1 MRTWIAGLFV
11 VILAG
16 LARAQE
22 PSVAELCP
30 SDTFL
35 FLEVDSGALM
45 RGVPQL
51 DLVRLVQD
59 PTMRAF
65 LAPSLKQIGMTGEK
79 PVEEFLARLKVADWL
94 KGRAAIAVRGFSV
107 TTRDGG
113 GAETTTKVSPA
124 HPLGADLLLRVLG
137 AVTARQTGL
146 QRGEARVTV
155 TFALD
160 ALVLVEPGPA
170 GKALAEGFL
179 ESARKES
186 FDVAG
191 RKGARY
197 HFGSMSMEGVGAQ
210 LDLFGIAEGERWIF
224 ATERKTLESA
234 LSRDR
239 RASLMGAPGFAT
251 ARDRVTCG
259 ERLLFLHADVAAMLK
274 MFRGAV
280 PPLAAELLEKSGV
293 ASLRGVALGVSIVE
307 GGVRESVGLL
317 FDGKPA
323 GALRLLE
330 ALPGGF
336 ETLSLA
342 PHNASAFVGVKFD
355 AGILVERFRELLA
368 TLLPGVDQQLDAGLD
383 ALSREVELN
392 LRETIL
398 PAFGDELALFVH
410 PPQGLMSLPDW
421 VVTLK
426 VRDAAKFQQL
436 VDSALREVE
445 GQGVRVNREVPERAA
460 DFALAFPGVPM
471 LNPVCA
477 LREGRFLAASNTRT
491 LKAFLEAPKA
501 DGFKRLAGDSAV
513 FPKVMRG
520 LTGGGTERL
529 VALAFL
535 DLKQL
540 VPLAQVGL
548 MFAPENLV
556 DRSQSPDAGLM
567 SGFFTGIAI
576 GVQRDGDALTI
587 DTFSPVGLL
596 LPGGAA
602 GVVFAEQEA
611 RRRRARFEEWRRRE
625 EERSRDG
632 EDSGR

>member
-1 MRTWIAGLFV
+1 MKTWIAGLFV
-11 VILAG
+11 AILAG

-22 PSVAELCP
+22 PPVAELCP
-30 SDTFL
+30 PDTFL
-35 FLEVDSGALM
+35 FLEVDAGALV

-65 LAPSLKQIGMTGEK
+65 LKPSLQRIGMTGEK

-107 TTRDGG
+107 TTSAADG
-113 GAETTTKVSPA
+113 AATTTLVSPA
-124 HPLGADLLLRVLG
+124 QPLGADLLLRVLG

-146 QRGEARVTV
+146 QRGDAGSTV
-155 TFALD
+155 SVALD
-160 ALVLVEPGPA
+160 ALVVVEPGPA
-170 GKALAEGFL
+170 GKALAQGFL
-179 ESARKES
+179 ENARKES
-186 FDVAG
+186 IDVAG

-197 HFGSMSMEGVGAQ
+197 HFGSMFLEGVGAQ
-210 LDLFGIAEGERWIF
+210 LDLFGVADGERWIF
-224 ATERKTLESA
+224 ATERTTLESA
-234 LSRDR
+234 LSGDR

-259 ERLLFLHADVAAMLK
+259 ERLLFLHVDVAAMLR

-293 ASLRGVALGVSIVE
+293 ASLRGLALGVSIVE

-330 ALPGGF
+330 AMPGGF
-336 ETLSLA
+336 DAPSLA

-355 AGILVERFRELLA
+355 AALLVERFRELLSV
-368 TLLPGVDQQLDAGLD
+368 LLPGVDAQLDAGLD
-383 ALSREVELN
+383 AFSREMGVN
-392 LRETIL
+392 LREAIL
-398 PAFGDELALFVH
+398 PAFGDELAMFVH
-410 PPQGLMSLPDW
+410 PPQGLMGLPDW

-426 VRDAAKFQQL
+426 VRDEAKFQRL
-436 VDSALREVE
+436 IDAALREME
-445 GQGVRVNREVPERAA
+445 GQGVRVNREIAERAA
-460 DFALAFPGVPM
+460 DFALAFPEVPM
-471 LNPVCA
+471 VAPVCA

-491 LKAFLEAPKA
+491 LKAFLEAPRA
-501 DGFKRLAGDSAV
+501 DGFRALARDSAV
-513 FPKVMRG
+513 FSKVTRG

-529 VALAFL
+529 VAFAYL

-548 MFAPENLV
+548 MFVPETMV
-556 DRSQSPDAGLM
+556 DRSQAPDAGLM
-567 SGFFTGIAI
+567 TGFFSGLAL

-587 DTFSPVGLL
+587 DTFSPLGLL
-596 LPGGAA
+596 LPGAGA
-602 GVVFAEQEA
+602 GVVYAEQEA
-611 RRRRARFEEWRRRE
+611 RRRRAMIEEWRRRE
-625 EERSRDG
+625 EERRRAS
-632 EDSGR
+632 EESGR